1 MNQSSMSSCLG
12 SSSEAAVIV
21 QALRLMDL
29 LRAEEV
35 KSVPSDGFYM
45 GGKAKRHVRNES

>member
-12 SSSEAAVIV
+12 TNSEALVIV

-35 KSVPSDGFYM
+35 KSVPSDGFHM